1 MRIDETALGQGH
13 PLQHSVDIKTLGR
26 SAVLGA
32 ASNVLAL
39 ASVIGI
45 LYLGFAVVGVF
56 YGLANTL
63 ARAGSEL
70 GALTDKSTG
79 ELILESLGG
88 TFSNAV
94 NGLVAA
100 WPAFIVFAV
109 LGIVAAT
116 GWFLSGSL
124 TETRRWFVSFGVMA
138 AVIGAT
144 ATVWMMLQRNQIQ
157 IWIAE
162 SPELFRW
169 REVLMRSIGT
179 DISVILVFSLLVA
192 APIWMA
198 WRWWFERLAQRRTRH
213 PAPNMPLPSALPNLI
228 QPRWATGTPF
238 GRQPH
243 SAGTGAADPYRSL
256 LLSRPFLLAASVL
269 FLLLSAAVLLLNSQY
284 KQSTLRLEHGA
295 FVLTRVDPV
304 SSDMLFLDPDARK
317 IRIVNVNG
325 EGSVTVRLTSAESD
339 AAALEPV
346 TDWSFTRR
354 NDQEYFYKEFSLTG
368 LTPGAYRLEF
378 EQTQGWGWYEW
389 TLSQGT
395 TQDSTILSLAM
406 GIVLASAL
414 VTAGLLLISGILA
427 VHRRL

>member
-1 MRIDETALGQGH
+1 M
-13 PLQHSVDIKTLGR
+13 QHSVDIRALGR

-32 ASNVLAL
+32 ASNILAL
-39 ASVIGI
+39 ASLIGI
-45 LYLGFAVVGVF
+45 LYFGFAVVGVF
-56 YGLANTL
+56 YGLANTM
-63 ARAGSEL
+63 ARAGSEIS
-70 GALTDKSTG
+70 ALTDKSAG
-79 ELILESLGG
+79 ELVLASLGG

-94 NGLVAA
+94 QGLVAA

-124 TETRRWFVSFGVMA
+124 SETRRWFVSFGIMA
-138 AVIGAT
+138 TVISAT

-198 WRWWFERLAQRRTRH
+198 WRWWFERLAQRRSRL
-213 PAPNMPLPSALPNLI
+213 PASNMPLPSALPKQN
-228 QPRWATGTPF
+228 QPRRNSGTPF

-243 SAGTGAADPYRSL
+243 PAGTGAADPYRSL
-256 LLSRPFLLAASVL
+256 LLSRPFLFAASVL
-269 FLLLSAAVLLLNSQY
+269 FLLLTTAVLLLNSQY

-295 FVLTRVDPV
+295 FVLTRVDPL
-304 SSDMLFLDPDARK
+304 SSDTLFLEADARK

-354 NDQEYFYKEFSLTG
+354 NDQEYFYKEFPLTG

-378 EQTQGWGWYEW
+378 EQTEGWGWYEW

-395 TQDSTILSLAM
+395 TQDSTILSLTM

-414 VTAGLLLISGILA
+414 VTAGLLAISGMLA
-427 VHRRL
+427 VRRFL

>member
-1 MRIDETALGQGH
+1 M
-13 PLQHSVDIKTLGR
+13 
-26 SAVLGA
+26 
-32 ASNVLAL
+32 AL
-39 ASVIGI
+39 ATLIGI
-45 LYLGFAVVGVF
+45 FYLGFAVVGVF

-70 GALTDKSTG
+70 SALTDQSAD
-79 ELILESLGG
+79 ELVLQSLAG

-94 NGLVAA
+94 HGLIAA
-100 WPAFIVFAV
+100 WPAFVVFAV
-109 LGIVAAT
+109 LGIVAAA

-124 TETRRWFVSFGVMA
+124 SETRRWFVSFGVMA
-138 AVIGAT
+138 SVIGAT

-162 SPELFRW
+162 APELFRW

-198 WRWWFERLAQRRTRH
+198 WRWWFERLAQRRSRL
-213 PAPNMPLPSALPNLI
+213 PASNMPLPSALPKQD
-228 QPRWATGTPF
+228 QPGRNSGTPF
-238 GRQPH
+238 GRQPQ
-243 SAGTGAADPYRSL
+243 SKDGSAADPYRSL
-256 LLSRPFLLAASVL
+256 LLSRPFLITTSLLFMVLAVV
-269 FLLLSAAVLLLNSQY
+269 VLLLNSQY
-284 KQSTLRLEHGA
+284 KESTLRLEHGA
-295 FVLTRVDPV
+295 FVLTRVDPI
-304 SSDMLFLDPDARK
+304 STDTLHLDPDARK

-325 EGSVTVRLTSAESD
+325 EGSVTVRLTSSESD
-339 AAALEPV
+339 TAALEPV

-354 NDQEYFYKEFSLTG
+354 NDQEYFYREFPLTG
-368 LTPGAYRLEF
+368 LAPGNYRLEF
-378 EQTQGWGWYEW
+378 EQTKGWGWYEW

-414 VTAGLLLISGILA
+414 VAAGLLAISGMLA

>member
-1 MRIDETALGQGH
+1 M
-13 PLQHSVDIKTLGR
+13 QHSVDIRALGR

-32 ASNVLAL
+32 ASNILAL
-39 ASVIGI
+39 ASLIGI

-70 GALTDKSTG
+70 SALTDKSAG
-79 ELILESLGG
+79 ELVLESLGG

-94 NGLVAA
+94 QGLVAA
-100 WPAFIVFAV
+100 WPAFLIFAV

-124 TETRRWFVSFGVMA
+124 SETRRWFVSFGVMA
-138 AVIGAT
+138 TVIGAT
-144 ATVWMMLQRNQIQ
+144 ASVWMMLQRNQIQ

-179 DISVILVFSLLVA
+179 DISVMLVFSLLVA

-198 WRWWFERLAQRRTRH
+198 WRWWFERLAQRRSRL
-213 PAPNMPLPSALPNLI
+213 PSPNMPLPSALPKQN
-228 QPRWATGTPF
+228 QPRRDLGTPF
-238 GRQPH
+238 GRQPQ
-243 SAGTGAADPYRSL
+243 ATPAADPYRSL

-269 FLLLSAAVLLLNSQY
+269 FVLLFAAVLLLNSQY

-304 SSDMLFLDPDARK
+304 SSNTLLLNPDARK

-325 EGSVTVRLTSAESD
+325 EGSVTVRLTLAESD

-354 NDQEYFYKEFSLTG
+354 NDQEYFYREFPLTG
-368 LTPGAYRLEF
+368 LTPGTYRLEF
-378 EQTQGWGWYEW
+378 EQTKGWGWYEW

-414 VTAGLLLISGILA
+414 VTAGLLVISGMLA
-427 VHRRL
+427 LRRRL

>member
-1 MRIDETALGQGH
+1 M
-13 PLQHSVDIKTLGR
+13 QHSVDIKTLGR

-39 ASVIGI
+39 ASLIGI

-63 ARAGSEL
+63 ARAGSE
-70 GALTDKSTG
+70 ALTDKTAG
-79 ELILESLGG
+79 ELVLASLGG
-88 TFSNAV
+88 TLGNAV

-124 TETRRWFVSFGVMA
+124 TDTRRWFVSFGVMA

-198 WRWWFERLAQRRTRH
+198 WRWWFERLTQRRSRL
-213 PAPNMPLPSALPNLI
+213 PKPNMPLPSALPTRD
-228 QPRWATGTPF
+228 QPKRRSETPF
-238 GRQPH
+238 GRQAP
-243 SAGTGAADPYRSL
+243 SADAKATDPYRSL

-269 FLLLSAAVLLLNSQY
+269 FVLLSAAVLWLNSQY

-295 FVLTRVDPV
+295 FVLTRVDPL
-304 SSDMLFLDPDARK
+304 SSDTLFLDTDARK

-325 EGSVTVRLTSAESD
+325 EGSVTIRLTAAESD

-354 NDQEYFYKEFSLTG
+354 NDQEYFYKEFPLIG

-378 EQTQGWGWYEW
+378 EQTKGWGWYEW

-395 TQDSTILSLAM
+395 TQDSTILSLTM

-414 VTAGLLLISGILA
+414 VTAGLLVISGMLA
-427 VHRRL
+427 LRRRL

>member
-1 MRIDETALGQGH
+1 MKLRWVKGI

-70 GALTDKSTG
+70 EALTDKTAG
-79 ELILESLGG
+79 ELVLESLGG

-94 NGLVAA
+94 NGLIAA

-169 REVLMRSIGT
+169 RDVLMRSIGT
-179 DISVILVFSLLVA
+179 DISVMLVFSLLVA

-198 WRWWFERLAQRRTRH
+198 WRWWFERLVQRRPRLPT
-213 PAPNMPLPSALPNLI
+213 PNMPMPSALPNLN
-228 QPRWATGTPF
+228 QPWQETGTPF
-238 GRQPH
+238 GRQAQ
-243 SAGTGAADPYRSL
+243 SASAKATDPYRSL
-256 LLSRPFLLAASVL
+256 LLSRPFLIGASVL
-269 FLLLSAAVLLLNSQY
+269 FVLLSVAVLLLNSQY
-284 KQSTLRLEHGA
+284 QESTLRLEHGA
-295 FVLTRVDPV
+295 FVLTRVDPIR
-304 SSDMLFLDPDARK
+304 SDTLVLNPDARK

-325 EGSVTVRLTSAESD
+325 EGNVTVRLTAASSD

-354 NDQEYFYKEFSLTG
+354 NDQEYFYKEFPLTG
-368 LTPGAYRLEF
+368 LAPGDYRLEF
-378 EQTQGWGWYEW
+378 EQTKGWGWYEW

-395 TQDSTILSLAM
+395 TQDSTILSLAL
-406 GIVLASAL
+406 GIVLTSAM
-414 VTAGLLLISGILA
+414 VTAGLLIISGMLA
-427 VHRRL
+427 LRRRL

>member
-1 MRIDETALGQGH
+1 M
-13 PLQHSVDIKTLGR
+13 QHSVNIRSLGR

-39 ASVIGI
+39 ASLIGL
-45 LYLGFAVVGVF
+45 LYFGFAVVGVF
-56 YGLANTL
+56 YVLANTL
-63 ARAGSEL
+63 ARAGS
-70 GALTDKSTG
+70 GISALTDKSASA
-79 ELILESLGG
+79 LVLQSLTG

-94 NGLVAA
+94 HGLVAA
-100 WPAFIVFAV
+100 WPAFVVFAV

-124 TETRRWFVSFGVMA
+124 SETRRWFVSFGVMA

-179 DISVILVFSLLVA
+179 DISVMLVFSLLVA

-198 WRWWFERLAQRRTRH
+198 WRWWFERLAQRRSRL
-213 PAPNMPLPSALPNLI
+213 PAPNMPLPSALPKQN
-228 QPRWATGTPF
+228 QPRRDSGTPF
-238 GRQPH
+238 GRQPYP
-243 SAGTGAADPYRSL
+243 AGTDAADPYRSL
-256 LLSRPFLLAASVL
+256 LLSRPFLLVASVL

-304 SSDMLFLDPDARK
+304 SSDTLFLDPDARK

-325 EGSVTVRLTSAESD
+325 EGNVTVRLTSAESD

-354 NDQEYFYKEFSLTG
+354 NDQEYFYKEFPLAD
-368 LTPGAYRLEF
+368 LTPGAYHLEF
-378 EQTQGWGWYEW
+378 EQTKGWGWYEW

-414 VTAGLLLISGILA
+414 VTAGLLLISGMLA
-427 VHRRL
+427 VRRHL

>member
-1 MRIDETALGQGH
+1 M
-13 PLQHSVDIKTLGR
+13 QHSVDIKTLGR

-39 ASVIGI
+39 ASLIGI
-45 LYLGFAVVGVF
+45 LYFGFAVVGVF

-70 GALTDKSTG
+70 SALTDKTAG
-79 ELILESLGG
+79 ELVLASLGG
-88 TFSNAV
+88 TLGNAV

-138 AVIGAT
+138 TVIGAT

-198 WRWWFERLAQRRTRH
+198 WRWWFERLTQRRSRL
-213 PAPNMPLPSALPNLI
+213 PKPNMPLPSALPTRD
-228 QPRWATGTPF
+228 QPKRRSGTPF
-238 GRQPH
+238 GRQAP
-243 SAGTGAADPYRSL
+243 SADAKATDPYRSL

-269 FLLLSAAVLLLNSQY
+269 FVLLSAAVLWLNSQY

-295 FVLTRVDPV
+295 FVLTRVDPL
-304 SSDMLFLDPDARK
+304 SSDTLFLDTDARK

-325 EGSVTVRLTSAESD
+325 EGSVTIRLTSAESD
-339 AAALEPV
+339 AAALDPV

-354 NDQEYFYKEFSLTG
+354 NDQEYFYKEFPLTG

-378 EQTQGWGWYEW
+378 EQTKGWGWYEW

-395 TQDSTILSLAM
+395 TQDSTILSLTM
-406 GIVLASAL
+406 GIILASAL
-414 VTAGLLLISGILA
+414 VTAGLLVISGMLA
-427 VHRRL
+427 LRRRL

>member
-1 MRIDETALGQGH
+1 M
-13 PLQHSVDIKTLGR
+13 QHSVDIRSLGR

-32 ASNVLAL
+32 ASNILAL
-39 ASVIGI
+39 ASLIGI

-70 GALTDKSTG
+70 SALTDKSAG
-79 ELILESLGG
+79 ELVLESLGG
-88 TFSNAV
+88 TFGNAV
-94 NGLVAA
+94 QGLVAA
-100 WPAFIVFAV
+100 WPAFLVFAV

-124 TETRRWFVSFGVMA
+124 SETRRWFVSFGVMA

-179 DISVILVFSLLVA
+179 DISVMLVFSLLVA

-198 WRWWFERLAQRRTRH
+198 WRWWFERLVQRRSH
-213 PAPNMPLPSALPNLI
+213 LPASNMPLPSALPTRDH
-228 QPRWATGTPF
+228 PRRSAGTPF
-238 GRQPH
+238 GRQPQ
-243 SAGTGAADPYRSL
+243 ATVVADPYRSL
-256 LLSRPFLLAASVL
+256 LLSRSFLLAASVL
-269 FLLLSAAVLLLNSQY
+269 FVLLFAAMLLLNSQY

-295 FVLTRVDPV
+295 FVLTRVDPI
-304 SSDMLFLDPDARK
+304 SSNTLLLDPDARK

-339 AAALEPV
+339 AAAVEPV

-354 NDQEYFYKEFSLTG
+354 NDQEYFYREFPLTG

-378 EQTQGWGWYEW
+378 EQTKGWGWYEW

-406 GIVLASAL
+406 GIVLASTL
-414 VTAGLLLISGILA
+414 VTAGLLVISGLLA
-427 VHRRL
+427 LRRRL

>member
-1 MRIDETALGQGH
+1 M
-13 PLQHSVDIKTLGR
+13 QHSVDIRALGR

-32 ASNVLAL
+32 ASNILAL
-39 ASVIGI
+39 ASLIGI

-70 GALTDKSTG
+70 SALTDKSAG
-79 ELILESLGG
+79 ELVLESLGG

-94 NGLVAA
+94 QGLVAA
-100 WPAFIVFAV
+100 WPAFLVFAV

-124 TETRRWFVSFGVMA
+124 SETRRWFVSFGVMA
-138 AVIGAT
+138 TVIGAT

-179 DISVILVFSLLVA
+179 DISVMLVFSLLVA
-192 APIWMA
+192 APVWMA
-198 WRWWFERLAQRRTRH
+198 WRWWFERLAQRRRRL
-213 PAPNMPLPSALPNLI
+213 PAPNLPLPSALPTRN
-228 QPRWATGTPF
+228 QPGRGSGTPF
-238 GRQPH
+238 GRQPQ
-243 SAGTGAADPYRSL
+243 APPAADPYRSL

-269 FLLLSAAVLLLNSQY
+269 FVLLFAAVLLLNSQY

-304 SSDMLFLDPDARK
+304 SSNTLLLDPDARK

-354 NDQEYFYKEFSLTG
+354 NDQEYFYREFPLTG

-378 EQTQGWGWYEW
+378 EQTKGWGWYEW

-395 TQDSTILSLAM
+395 TQDSTVLSLAM

-414 VTAGLLLISGILA
+414 VTAGLLVISVLLA
-427 VHRRL
+427 LRRGL

>member
-1 MRIDETALGQGH
+1 M
-13 PLQHSVDIKTLGR
+13 QHSVDIRSLGR

-32 ASNVLAL
+32 ASNILAL
-39 ASVIGI
+39 ASLIGI

-63 ARAGSEL
+63 ARAGSEI
-70 GALTDKSTG
+70 GALTDKSAG
-79 ELILESLGG
+79 ELVLESLGG
-88 TFSNAV
+88 TFGNAV
-94 NGLVAA
+94 QGLVAA
-100 WPAFIVFAV
+100 WPAFLVFAV
-109 LGIVAAT
+109 LGIAAAT

-124 TETRRWFVSFGVMA
+124 SETRRWFVSFGVMT

-179 DISVILVFSLLVA
+179 DISVMLVFSLLVA

-198 WRWWFERLAQRRTRH
+198 WRWWFERLAQRRSRSPT
-213 PAPNMPLPSALPNLI
+213 PNTPLPSALPRQNR
-228 QPRWATGTPF
+228 PGRNSGTPF
-238 GRQPH
+238 GRQQQ
-243 SAGTGAADPYRSL
+243 ATGVGTADPYRSL

-269 FLLLSAAVLLLNSQY
+269 FVLLSAAVLLLNSQY

-304 SSDMLFLDPDARK
+304 SSNALVLDPDARK

-339 AAALEPV
+339 AAALDPV

-354 NDQEYFYKEFSLTG
+354 NDQEYFYKEFPLTE

-378 EQTQGWGWYEW
+378 EQTRGWGWYEW

-395 TQDSTILSLAM
+395 TQDSTVLSLAM
-406 GIVLASAL
+406 GIALASAL
-414 VTAGLLLISGILA
+414 VTAGLLAISGMLA
-427 VHRRL
+427 LRRRL

>member
-1 MRIDETALGQGH
+1 M
-13 PLQHSVDIKTLGR
+13 QHSVDIKTLGR

-32 ASNVLAL
+32 ASNILAL

-70 GALTDKSTG
+70 GALTDKTTG

-144 ATVWMMLQRNQIQ
+144 ATIWMMLQRNQIQ

-198 WRWWFERLAQRRTRH
+198 WRWWFERLAQRRSGLPT
-213 PAPNMPLPSALPNLI
+213 PNMPLPSALPRQN
-228 QPRWATGTPF
+228 QPRRSSGPPF
-238 GRQPH
+238 GRQLQ
-243 SAGTGAADPYRSL
+243 STGVADPYRSL

-284 KQSTLRLEHGA
+284 KESTLRLEHGA

-304 SSDMLFLDPDARK
+304 SSDTLFLDPDARK

-325 EGSVTVRLTSAESD
+325 EGSVTIRLTSAASD
-339 AAALEPV
+339 TAALEPV

-354 NDQEYFYKEFSLTG
+354 NDQEYFYREFPLTG
-368 LTPGAYRLEF
+368 LAPGKYRLEF

-406 GIVLASAL
+406 GIVLAIAL
-414 VTAGLLLISGILA
+414 VTAGLLAISGMVAL
-427 VHRRL
+427 RRLL